1 MFGNPFSDKL
11 NAFVAPRVEE
21 ILKTAEGSPKLHT
34 GKTVVCMEGKLAA
47 SRRTRYPPQEST
59 LIGRTRLLHK
69 GRIPDVQAM
78 GRRYHQHVCHPRGQT
93 RPRGRA
99 RVRPIPL
106 FSVNVW
112 LTSSYTLICTSTDY
126 DAWRTGHAPVT
137 VEEVVKTLHTNAG
150 NARAIAA
157 GLMQDVYDV
166 VKEDKLLDE
175 IKGSMRFACIT
186 RKEVSTC
193 CHCLS

>member
-1 MFGNPFSDKL
+1 
-11 NAFVAPRVEE
+11 
-21 ILKTAEGSPKLHT
+21 
-34 GKTVVCMEGKLAA
+34 
-47 SRRTRYPPQEST
+47 
-59 LIGRTRLLHK
+59 
-69 GRIPDVQAM
+69 M
-78 GRRYHQHVCHPRGQT
+78 GRRHHQHVCHPRGQT

-99 RVRPIPL
+99 RVRSL
-106 FSVNVW
+106 FSPDVS

-157 GLMQDVYDV
+157 GLMQDVHDI

-186 RKEVSTC
+186 RKEVST
-193 CHCLS
+193 